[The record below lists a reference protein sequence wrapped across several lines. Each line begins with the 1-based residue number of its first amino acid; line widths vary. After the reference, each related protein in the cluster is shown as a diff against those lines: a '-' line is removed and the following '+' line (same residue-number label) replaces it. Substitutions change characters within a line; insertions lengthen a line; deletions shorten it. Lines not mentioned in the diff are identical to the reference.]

1 MKKSKLFVE
10 NMLVFGFGGVISK
23 LIPIIMVP
31 IVTRLFPDTTYYGL
45 SDLCSTMLSF
55 GRAIAVM
62 GMYDAMFRLFFD
74 REDDLDHQKRVC
86 STAIGFTILT
96 SLCVFLIM
104 VVLQELLSKFVFKDS
119 QYTYLVLMAA
129 VGSAITGTNTIMGA
143 PTRMQNKRK
152 TYLIVNA
159 LVPCI
164 AYSLAIV
171 LILRGYYIIAIP
183 LATIIADT
191 CVIII
196 YYFLNRQWFS
206 IKKFDR
212 SILPSLLKMS
222 IPLAPTFLIYWIFS
236 SSDKIMISNLLDV
249 AQVGIYTAGAK
260 LGHCSQIIY
269 LAFSGGWS
277 YFAFKTMK
285 DKDQVE
291 TRARILEYLGALSF
305 VTGIFVFAL
314 CKPLCAWFFDGD
326 YEKGYIVAPYLFMA
340 PLMQML
346 FQVNANQF
354 TIRKQTWLTTVTLL
368 VGAVFNVVLNYFMIP
383 IMGIEGAALASMLGY
398 IISTAI
404 AIAILLHL
412 KLIRLSN
419 RFLLTIII
427 TVGYILIWRFLL
439 INNAVISTI
448 LAAAIAM
455 VFFVLYRTD
464 LKAIL
469 ESLIPGKMRKA

>member
-1 MKKSKLFVE
+1 MKKSKLFIE

-31 IVTRLFPDTTYYGL
+31 IVTRLLPDTTYYGL

-74 REDDLDHQKRVC
+74 REDDLEHQKRVC
-86 STAIGFTILT
+86 STAIGFTILS
-96 SLCVFLIM
+96 SLGVFLIM
-104 VVLQELLSKFVFKDS
+104 LILQTPLSIFVFKDA
-119 QYTYLVLMAA
+119 QYTYLVIIAA
-129 VGSAITGTNTIMGA
+129 VGAAITGTNTIMGA

-159 LVPCI
+159 LVPCL
-164 AYSLAIV
+164 AYSIAI
-171 LILRGYYIIAIP
+171 LFILQGHYITAIP

-191 CVIII
+191 CVIVI

-206 IKKFDR
+206 LKKFDR
-212 SILPSLLKMS
+212 NILPSLLKLS
-222 IPLAPTFLIYWIFS
+222 VPLAPTFLIYWIFS

-291 TRARILEYLGALSF
+291 TRAKILEYLGVLSF
-305 VTGIFVFAL
+305 FTGIFVFAL
-314 CKPLCAWFFDGD
+314 CKPICAWLFDGD
-326 YEKGYIVAPYLFMA
+326 YEKGFIVAPYLFMA

-354 TIRKQTWLTTVTLL
+354 TIRKQTWLTTTTLSI
-368 VGAVFNVVLNYFMIP
+368 GAVANVVLNYFMIP
-383 IMGIEGAALASMLGY
+383 IMGIEGAAIASMLGY
-398 IISTAI
+398 VISTVI
-404 AIAILLHL
+404 AIIILLRL
-412 KLIRLSN
+412 KLIMLSA
-419 RFLLTIII
+419 RFLLSISITI
-427 TVGYILIWRFLL
+427 VYILVWRL
-439 INNAVISTI
+439 ILMDNVLASVALALFVAI
-448 LAAAIAM
+448 L
-455 VFFVLYRTD
+455 FFVLYRKD
-464 LKAIL
+464 IKAIVK
-469 ESLIPGKMRKA
+469 SLLSKKTNGV